1 MNKHDD
7 SGQTLL
13 HQAIESEQDDIVE
26 LIVSHRS
33 VKASVRDRQRRTA
46 LHLAV
51 RTGDLRLV
59 EVNQCAYIL

>member
-13 HQAIESEQDDIVE
+13 HQAIESEQEDIVE

-51 RTGDLRLV
+51 RTGNLRLV
-59 EVNQCAYIL
+59 EVNQYTYIL

>member
-13 HQAIESEQDDIVE
+13 HQAIESEQEDIIE

-33 VKASVRDRQRRTA
+33 VRASVRDRQRRTA

-51 RTGDLRLV
+51 RTGNLRLV
-59 EVNQCAYIL
+59 EVNQYAYI